1 MRKAS
6 SKSVQGLV
14 SQLIYF
20 GYMLVFLLILCLFF
34 QVMTGR
40 TMNPDGGF
48 FGWLFGGTFLTV
60 HNFSNVLLQV
70 SVNTIIGVGMTIVII
85 SAGID
90 LSVGAVLALA
100 GVMST
105 AIIMRGFPPP
115 FPYPSDSA
123 MSPLWPLAASVPVAV
138 LVAAAVGGICGAHSA
153 IPIVKLRV
161 PPFIATLAMFSLA
174 RGFAYIYVG
183 GGQVGNL
190 PREFTSAVGESY
202 LMPIVALLVVIGGYL
217 LLSRTRFGRAVYA
230 IGGNEQAA
238 RLSGIDVARVKFW
251 VYVICGVLAGIAG
264 LLLAGRIGAGD
275 PKSGM
280 SYELNAIAAVVLGG
294 TSLMG
299 GVGTIPGTCLGA
311 VIIGSLETGL
321 GLMGINWFVQMVVKG
336 YVILLA
342 VALDQMKKRG

>member
-1 MRKAS
+1 MHKPAHLSIGRLLS
-6 SKSVQGLV
+6 TYG
-14 SQLIYF
+14 I
-20 GYMLVFLLILCLFF
+20 VFFFVALCLFF

-40 TMNPDGGF
+40 AMNPDGGIA
-48 FGWLFGGTFLTV
+48 GWWTSGTFLSGQ
-60 HNFSNVLLQV
+60 NLSNVLRQV
-70 SVNTIIGVGMTIVII
+70 SVNTIIGVGMTMVII

-100 GVMST
+100 GVLAT

-115 FPYPSDSA
+115 FPYPADTA
-123 MSPLWPLAASVPVAV
+123 MTPLWPLAASVPIAV
-138 LVAAAVGGICGAHSA
+138 LVAALAGGICGAHNA
-153 IPIVKLRV
+153 IPIIKFRV

-190 PREFTSAVGESY
+190 PKEFTSAVGDGP
-202 LMPIVALLVVIGGYL
+202 LMPIVALATVVVGHIVL
-217 LLSRTRFGRAVYA
+217 TRTRFGRAIYA

-251 VYVICGVLAGIAG
+251 VYVICGMLAGIAG

-299 GVGTIPGTCLGA
+299 GVGTIPGTLLGA
-311 VIIGSLETGL
+311 VVIGSLETGL

-342 VALDQMKKRG
+342 VVLDQVKKRG